1 MVSDPFLVGL
11 FFGLVPAMSL
21 LYILLHRFEG
31 RFNERRSF
39 FAFFVGLGAGLV
51 ATLLQLFLGPAGQT
65 RWGLL
70 PVFAGL
76 FGLVNVLLLTM
87 VLNSRRYRGR
97 TDTPFYGVAAGLGF
111 GALNV
116 LFLVGNAVRQLG
128 TTRGSVL
135 VEALSLSFVGLY
147 FIGSILVHAAV
158 GAWVGRGAARHDLLP
173 EILRGTVAEA
183 TYFSGFFLLFN
194 EAVSSFVP
202 VVAVA
207 AAIILIGYVL
217 RTVLEPILPPEVRRE
232 MDVHRRRIARGVLR
246 DVNPPSGTD
255 PGAARTPGSP
265 DEEAR
270 PPAPPSP

>member
-31 RFNERRSF
+31 QFNERRSF

-51 ATLLQLFLGPAGQT
+51 ATLLQLFLGPGAQT
-65 RWGLL
+65 RWEVL
-70 PVFAGL
+70 PVYAGL
-76 FGLVNVLLLTM
+76 FGLVNALLLAI

-97 TDTPFYGVAAGLGF
+97 PDTPFYGLAAGLGF

-128 TTRGSVL
+128 SGRGSAL

-158 GAWVGRGAARHDLLP
+158 GAWVGRGSAHQDLLP
-173 EILRGTVAEA
+173 EILRGALAEA
-183 TYFSGFFLLFN
+183 LYFSGFFLLFH
-194 EAVSSFVP
+194 EALGTFVP
-202 VVAVA
+202 LVGVA
-207 AAIILIGYVL
+207 AAIGLIAYVL
-217 RTVLEPILPPEVRRE
+217 RTVLQPIVPPEVRRE
-232 MDVHRRRIARGVLR
+232 MEVHRRRIARGVLR
-246 DVNPPSGTD
+246 EVNPPNGTD

-265 DEEAR
+265 DAEDR